1 MQEEAKEVVDS
12 ALKESPKR
20 TIQESADLLY
30 HLLVLWAERGIKP
43 EQIWKELDRRKGTSG
58 IIEKSKRK
66 KNMSY
71 SDDNIFAKILR
82 KEIPCEKVYEDDH
95 CLAFKDI
102 NPQAKIHVLVVP
114 KGKYIS
120 FDDFSQNASG
130 EEISSFF

>member
-66 KNMSY
+66 K
-71 SDDNIFAKILR
+71 I
-82 KEIPCEKVYEDDH
+82 
-95 CLAFKDI
+95 
-102 NPQAKIHVLVVP
+102 
-114 KGKYIS
+114 
-120 FDDFSQNASG
+120 
-130 EEISSFF
+130 

>member
-1 MQEEAKEVVDS
+1 MNIKKQKKFILILLYDVIRRRKKLDPKEKEYSYTVKLFSLGKNYICKKVQEEAKEVGDS

-66 KNMSY
+66 K
-71 SDDNIFAKILR
+71 I
-82 KEIPCEKVYEDDH
+82 
-95 CLAFKDI
+95 
-102 NPQAKIHVLVVP
+102 
-114 KGKYIS
+114 
-120 FDDFSQNASG
+120 
-130 EEISSFF
+130 